1 MSSSQNA
8 PQNDRPDPI
17 SPPLRDVLAVFGESL
32 PTVRFP
38 DVDNDALQA
47 QAAVVVE
54 ADAAVAKLEQAL
66 DAARR
71 ALDESQETLLHKAQR
86 ATAYARVYAEGN
98 DTALLARLDGIQLSR
113 ARPAVSM
120 APSTTTTETPKRR
133 GRPPKNADASL
144 FAVAKENAP
153 VVRSDQKQREQ
164 LERAFDDADQEAR
177 TNPGSPA
184 ARLDGNDVDSS
195 EGDSSEGDSVESDS
209 SEGEAHAA

>member
-1 MSSSQNA
+1 MPQSPTDLATA
-8 PQNDRPDPI
+8 PSNGRPDPI

-32 PTVRFP
+32 PTVRIP
-38 DVDNDALQA
+38 DVDNDTLQA

-71 ALDESQETLLHKAQR
+71 ALEESQEALLHKAQR

-98 DTALLARLDGIQLSR
+98 DAALLARLDSIQLSR
-113 ARPAVSM
+113 ARPAVAM
-120 APSTTTTETPKRR
+120 AAATTTEAPKRR

-164 LERAFDDADQEAR
+164 LERAFDAADDSDAR

-184 ARLDGNDVDSS
+184 ARLDSNDV
-195 EGDSSEGDSVESDS
+195 DSSEGDSVESDS